1 MAHGTRAAPQALL
14 IDLDG
19 VVRVFD
25 RGVAQS
31 VEREFGL
38 PDGALQESASSW
50 ARLRHAIVG
59 DESHQSWLDSI
70 VLDLADAAGG
80 TLAVLDTKSGKVWA
94 LARAAVDQWRA
105 YRGDVVPEVLDFVRE
120 VRARGVPVALAAN
133 ATSQLDADLDKLSLT
148 GEFDAVVNSSAIR
161 AHKPTAAFFAAACAA
176 VGAAP
181 PRCLFVDDEDRHV
194 RGARAAGLSAYR
206 WTGPADLQYLR
217 AALTS
222 S

>member
-80 TLAVLDTKSGKVWA
+80 TDR
-94 LARAAVDQWRA
+94 ARAAVDQWRA

>member
-1 MAHGTRAAPQALL
+1 VAHGTRAAPQALL

-25 RGVAQS
+25 RGVAHS

-50 ARLRHAIVG
+50 TRLRPAIVG

-80 TLAVLDTKSGKVWA
+80 TDR
-94 LARAAVDQWRA
+94 ARAAVDQWRA

-148 GEFDAVVNSSAIR
+148 GEFDAVVNSSAIG
-161 AHKPTAAFFAAACAA
+161 AHKPTAGFFAAACAA

>member
-1 MAHGTRAAPQALL
+1 
-14 IDLDG
+14 
-19 VVRVFD
+19 
-25 RGVAQS
+25 

-50 ARLRHAIVG
+50 ARLRPAIVG

-80 TLAVLDTKSGKVWA
+80 TDR
-94 LARAAVDQWRA
+94 ARAAVDQWRA

>member
-1 MAHGTRAAPQALL
+1 VAHGTRAAPQALL

-50 ARLRHAIVG
+50 ARLRPAILG

-80 TLAVLDTKSGKVWA
+80 MDR
-94 LARAAVDQWRA
+94 ARAAVDQWRA

-120 VRARGVPVALAAN
+120 MRARGVPVGLAAN
-133 ATSQLDADLDKLSLT
+133 ATSQLDADLDKLSLI

-161 AHKPTAAFFAAACAA
+161 AHMPTVGFFTAACAA

-181 PRCLFVDDEDRHV
+181 SRCLFVDDEDRHV
-194 RGARAAGLSAYR
+194 RGARAVGLSAYR
-206 WTGPADLQYLR
+206 WAGPADLQYLR

>member
-70 VLDLADAAGG
+70 VLDLADAVGG
-80 TLAVLDTKSGKVWA
+80 TDR
-94 LARAAVDQWRA
+94 ARAAVDQWRA
-105 YRGDVVPEVLDFVRE
+105 YRGDVVPEVLDFVRQ

-161 AHKPTAAFFAAACAA
+161 AHKPTAGFFTAACAA

>member
-1 MAHGTRAAPQALL
+1 VAHGKRAAPQALL

-25 RGVAQS
+25 PGVAQS

-38 PDGALQESASSW
+38 SDGALRGSASSW
-50 ARLRHAIVG
+50 ARLRPAIVG

-70 VLDLADAAGG
+70 VMDLADAAGG
-80 TLAVLDTKSGKVWA
+80 ADRA
-94 LARAAVDQWRA
+94 LAAVDQWRA
-105 YRGDVVPEVLDFVRE
+105 YRGDVVPEVHDFVRE
-120 VRARGVPVALAAN
+120 MRARGVPVGLTAN
-133 ATSQLDADLDKLSLT
+133 ATSQLDADLDKLGLT

-161 AHKPTAAFFAAACAA
+161 AHKPTGEFFTAACAA

-181 PRCLFVDDEDRHV
+181 SRCLFVDDEDRHV